1 MSEQQTVLEYKC
13 PCCDSSLIFDQQ
25 SQKLQCNAC
34 DNEYELEAVKEYRA
48 TMGQDEFQWD
58 PEETAALSDDELSD
72 MQTFL
77 CPACSGEILS
87 DANTAATFCPFCEN
101 PAILPGRVSGGLKP
115 DGVLPFQKSKKEAQD
130 AFLQLCKGKP
140 LLPKEYMAS
149 HRIEKI
155 TGMYIPFWLY
165 SCGGDVDRK
174 YHATR
179 VRHWSDANYHY
190 TKTSY
195 FLVSRGAR
203 ADFTGIPMD
212 AAGKID
218 NALMESIEPFDYSQ
232 IVDFDTA
239 YLSGFFADKFD
250 VPAASGE
257 SRICQR
263 VENTLDSMITPSLV
277 GYTTAIPHQSQRRI
291 HHSKAKY
298 VLLPVWMLHTKY
310 KDKTYVFAMNGQ
322 TGRMTGTFPVCPKRS
337 AAWFSGI
344 FAAVAVLAT
353 LIQYLVV

>member
-13 PCCDSSLIFDQQ
+13 PCCDTGLVFDQQ
-25 SQKLQCNAC
+25 TQKLQCNAC
-34 DNEYELEAVKEYRA
+34 GNEYQLEAVKEYQSSL
-48 TMGQDEFQWD
+48 GQDEFQWD
-58 PEETAALSDDELSD
+58 HEEAVMFSDAERSG

-87 DANTAATFCPFCEN
+87 DTNTAATFCPFCEN
-101 PAILPGRVSGGLKP
+101 PAILTARVSGGLKP
-115 DGVLPFQKSKKEAQD
+115 DGVLPFQKSKEDAKN

-140 LLPKEYMAS
+140 LLPKEFMTA

-174 YHATR
+174 YRATR

-190 TKTSY
+190 TKTSHY
-195 FLVSRGAR
+195 LVSRSAR

-212 AAGKID
+212 ASGKID
-218 NALMESIEPFDYSQ
+218 NDLMESIEPFDYAQ
-232 IVDFDTA
+232 LVDFDTA
-239 YLSGFFADKFD
+239 YLSGFFADKYD

-257 SRICQR
+257 ARICQR
-263 VENTLDSMITPSLV
+263 VESTLDAMIAPSLA
-277 GYTTAIPHQSQRRI
+277 GYTTTIPQQAQRRI
-291 HHSKAKY
+291 QHSKAKY

-310 KDKTYVFAMNGQ
+310 QDKTYVFAMNGQ

-344 FAAVAVLAT
+344 CAAVTVLAA
-353 LIQYLVV
+353 LIQYLVL